1 MKKLGIHPLFLILGV
16 GFFVVGLGMVFFTYI
31 LVVILH
37 EMAHFFV
44 ARKLGYSMNKIF
56 LLPYGAGIS
65 LNQNFVDEKDEILIA
80 SAGPLL
86 NFFLAFLT
94 ISLWWLFPSVY
105 IHTETFVLANIVTG
119 LINLLPCYPLD
130 GGRILSSFLSKKLNN
145 RKKALKISSI
155 FNFLI
160 VFLFILIF
168 LTDIFKYFTFLLMA
182 IFIFLGHFDGK
193 LQGKYELT
201 NFPLFLSKQ
210 KKNGFGNV
218 NIIGVKEDIEIYKIA
233 KLIKK
238 NKFNLVYIFFSNGKT
253 KVLNEVQLE
262 KIFISFPS
270 NAKLNSLFFDKN
282 L

>member
-1 MKKLGIHPLFLILGV
+1 
-16 GFFVVGLGMVFFTYI
+16 MVFFTYI

-44 ARKLGYSMNKIF
+44 AKKLGYSMNKIF

-182 IFIFLGHFDGK
+182 IFIFLGHFNGK

-201 NFPLFLSKQ
+201 NF
-210 KKNGFGNV
+210 
-218 NIIGVKEDIEIYKIA
+218 
-233 KLIKK
+233 
-238 NKFNLVYIFFSNGKT
+238 
-253 KVLNEVQLE
+253 
-262 KIFISFPS
+262 
-270 NAKLNSLFFDKN
+270 
-282 L
+282 